1 MKLNEKQLYE
11 LRLDLLR
18 MSGGNVQAARE
29 AYLFLMEPAPDPKIQ
44 VATTTTTVD
53 GAVV

>member
-18 MSGGNVQAARE
+18 MSGGNVEAARA
-29 AYLFLMEPAPDPKIQ
+29 AYLFLMEPPPVEKLPVPQ
-44 VATTTTTVD
+44 
-53 GAVV
+53 GVVS